1 MLMSANAPD
10 IWIASSDGRDLI
22 RADAIVVVRHDG
34 DRVTAQLHDEAK
46 LTVTLVDGSA
56 GPQPTADFHR
66 ELIRVVAELA
76 DTSEASVVR
85 PLQDDR
91 GWRWTTEPL

>member
-1 MLMSANAPD
+1 MMSANASD
-10 IWIASSDGRDLI
+10 IWIVTSDGRDLI

-46 LTVTLVDGSA
+46 VSVTLVDSSK
-56 GPQPTADFHR
+56 GPQPSADFHR

-85 PLQDDR
+85 PRQDDR
-91 GWRWTTEPL
+91 GWRWTTETL